1 MEAEE
6 RKRMI
11 GWIAAPFVIVAGD
24 GAVKK
29 CAEKKLADGK
39 TKELFGGRIRLQLL
53 HNPGVMLGALKK
65 DPKLIL
71 VINSVLLGVAAG
83 TYARLIK
90 KEKAAVAKAGLAL
103 LIGGG
108 ASNLI
113 DRIQRGYVTDYFSIE
128 ASGRFQKLSKV
139 VFNCSDFCVF
149 GGILCYLLAGS
160 KEDDA

>member
-1 MEAEE
+1 M
-6 RKRMI
+6 M
-11 GWIAAPFVIVAGD
+11 GWITAPFAIVAGD

-39 TKELFGGRIRLQLL
+39 TKDLFGGRIRLQLL

-65 DPKLIL
+65 DPRLIL
-71 VINSVLLGVAAG
+71 VINSALLGVAAG
-83 TYARLIK
+83 EYARLIK

-113 DRIQRGYVTDYFSIE
+113 DRMRRGYVTDYFSIE
-128 ASGRFQKLSKV
+128 AAGRLKKLSNV

-149 GGILCYLLAGS
+149 IGILCYLLAGS
-160 KEDDA
+160 KDADE